1 MFDDTRSLII
11 NCIKCKTNTVV
22 ALKNLDDRLFWIKLR
37 WILKQNLFFCLFSS
51 IFLCVAHTVGSFVK
65 LGLIFFFNDNV
76 ESFYLHLTFNAF
88 HAKFGVF
95 FKLLL
100 LEANRKEL
108 IIPVSF
114 ETLEIFINIV

>member
-1 MFDDTRSLII
+1 MGTF
-11 NCIKCKTNTVV
+11 
-22 ALKNLDDRLFWIKLR
+22 RLSVYRI
-37 WILKQNLFFCLFSS
+37 
-51 IFLCVAHTVGSFVK
+51 HFVP
-65 LGLIFFFNDNV
+65 
-76 ESFYLHLTFNAF
+76 YLTLTFNAF

-100 LEANRKEL
+100 LEANGKEL